1 MRAEPPGAYPAG
13 ETDGDMQE
21 RPTAVLILG
30 AGIGGLSLALSLHQA
45 GIACRVYEAVPAL
58 KPQGVGINLLPHAVR
73 ELAELGLMPAL
84 DAVAVR
90 TRESVFFNRYGQL
103 IFREPAGLEAG
114 YDWPQY
120 SIHRGD
126 LQSTLLAETLARLG
140 PDSVVCG
147 HACTGV
153 SQDDRGVTAHFAA
166 PDGAVLPDV
175 RAAVAV
181 GCDGIHSVLRK
192 QLYPR
197 EGPPRFSGVN
207 MWRGVT
213 RWKPFLSGA
222 SMVRAGW
229 LSVGKMVIYPIR
241 DAIDEQ
247 GRQLVNWVAEINS
260 AQPAQRDWSRAGR
273 LEDFLPTFADWHF
286 DWLDVPA
293 LIRAADAVLEYP
305 MVDQDPLPR
314 WTHGRLTLLGD
325 AAHPMVPRGSNGAGQ
340 AIIDARCLAG
350 ALMKTGVGPQAL
362 EDYDHERVGATTAV
376 VLTNRSNP
384 PDSIL
389 REVHQRSGGRPFERI
404 DTIVSSAELQAISDN
419 YKRVTGSDPAQLR
432 ARPSYL

>member
-1 MRAEPPGAYPAG
+1 MTHAPE
-13 ETDGDMQE
+13 
-21 RPTAVLILG
+21 VIVLG
-30 AGIGGLSLALSLHQA
+30 AGIGGLTLALSLHQA
-45 GIACRVYEAVPAL
+45 GVACRVYEAVPEL
-58 KPQGVGINLLPHAVR
+58 KPLGVGINLLPHAVR
-73 ELAELGLMPAL
+73 ELAELGLLDAL

-90 TRESVFFNRYGQL
+90 TREAVFFNAHGQL
-103 IFREPAGLEAG
+103 VFREAAGVEAG

-126 LQSTLLAETLARLG
+126 LQSVLLAETLARLG

-147 HACTGV
+147 HRCTQV
-153 SQDDRGVTAHFAA
+153 VQDGDGVTARFAA
-166 PDGAVLPDV
+166 PDGTPLPEV

-181 GCDGIHSVLRK
+181 GCDGIHSVLRR
-192 QLYPR
+192 QLYPD
-197 EGPPRFSGVN
+197 EGAPRYSGVN

-229 LSVGKMVIYPIR
+229 LSQGKMVIYPIR
-241 DAIDEQ
+241 DAIDNE
-247 GRQLVNWVAEINS
+247 GRQLVNWVAEIE
-260 AQPAQRDWSRAGR
+260 APQPAVRDWSRAGR
-273 LEDFLPTFADWHF
+273 LEDFLPAFADWHF

-293 LIRAADAVLEYP
+293 LIRASESILEYP

-340 AIIDARCLAG
+340 AILDARCLAG
-350 ALMKTGVGPQAL
+350 AMKNAGAGPQAL
-362 EDYDHERVGATTAV
+362 EDYDRERVKATTEV

-384 PDSIL
+384 PDAIL
-389 REVHQRSGGRPFERI
+389 REVFERSGGRRFDRI
-404 DTIVSSAELQAISDN
+404 EEVVSTTELQAISDH
-419 YKRVTGSDPAQLR
+419 YKRVAGYDPARLR
-432 ARPSYL
+432 ARASYV